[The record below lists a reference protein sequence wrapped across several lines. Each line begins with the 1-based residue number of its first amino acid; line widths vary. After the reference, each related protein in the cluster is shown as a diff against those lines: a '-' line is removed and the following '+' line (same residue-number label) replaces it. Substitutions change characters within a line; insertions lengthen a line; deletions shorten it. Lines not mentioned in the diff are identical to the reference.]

1 MDHPAVIFRFV
12 TVWKRR
18 QGMAF
23 REVQVTEVK
32 EVLRAW
38 LAGQGK
44 RPAAQRAGVNV
55 KTAQRY
61 IAAAQQAGLVR
72 GGGESQL
79 TDELIGAVV
88 AAVRPARPA
97 GHGVSWEALVPV
109 QDEITAWVK
118 QDLTLVKIGE
128 LLARRG
134 IEVPYRTLARFAA
147 AECGYSSARS
157 RVTVPVTDGEPGR
170 EVQVDFGYL
179 GMIRDGDKRRKLH
192 ALVFTAVVSR
202 YCFVYLTFSQ
212 TTEAVIAGC
221 EEAWAFFGG
230 MFAVLIP
237 DNLSPVVS
245 KADRIDP
252 QWNREWLEY
261 MQARGLACDPARVR
275 SPQDKG
281 RVESGVKFV
290 QRSFFAGEDFNG
302 IGQAQPKAVT
312 WCRDRAGMRVHGTT
326 RQRPAEV
333 FAGAEA
339 GRLLPVPDEPYRM
352 PVWSEATVQRDFHVR
367 AQNAFYSVPHGL
379 IGQRVSVRADGTL
392 VKIYHRGQVVRT
404 HPQQPAGGRASDPA
418 DFPPGTDVYARR
430 DVDKLARMAAGP
442 RRGGRD
448 LRRPGPGHRSAVDE
462 DARRLRPDRA
472 VPHLRQRRGGAG
484 VRGGAGAGRD
494 QRRQDP
500 QHRGEGH
507 RRPGSPGRGPRAA
520 GRRGGPEGH
529 RRPGSPATPASSPP
543 PPASGCRSCPA
554 GTAPP
559 RPPAT
564 PDPARA
570 ALISSHRISLHCI
583 ASRFVSS
590 RFACACASTRGG
602 GQQQ

>member
-12 TVWKRR
+12 TVWERR

-44 RPAAQRAGVNV
+44 RPAGRRAGVNV

-61 IAAAQQAGLVR
+61 IAAAQQAGLAR
-72 GGGESQL
+72 DGDESQL
-79 TDELIGAVV
+79 TDELLGAVV

-109 QDEITAWVK
+109 RGEISGWVK
-118 QDLTLVKIGE
+118 DDLTLVKIGE
-128 LLARRG
+128 LLQRRG

-147 AECGYSSARS
+147 AECGFASGKS

-192 ALVFTAVVSR
+192 ALVFTAVFSR
-202 YCFVYLTFSQ
+202 YCFAYLTFSQ
-212 TTEAVIAGC
+212 TTAAVIAGC
-221 EEAWAFFGG
+221 EAAWAFFGG
-230 MFAVLIP
+230 MFPVLIP

-281 RVESGVKFV
+281 RVESGVKFA
-290 QRSFFAGEDFNG
+290 QRSFWAGEDFSG
-302 IGQAQPKAVT
+302 IGQAQPAAVT
-312 WCRDRAGMRVHGTT
+312 WCRQRAGMRVHGTT

-333 FAGAEA
+333 FAEAEA
-339 GRLLPVPDEPYRM
+339 PRLLPVPDEPYRV
-352 PVWSEATVQRDFHVR
+352 PAWGEAKVQRDFHVR
-367 AQNAFYSVPHGL
+367 AQNAFYSVPHAL

-430 DVDKLARMAAGP
+430 DVDKLARMAAA
-442 RRGGRD
+442 RGEAVGVYAARVLDTD
-448 LRRPGPGHRSAVDE
+448 LPWTKM
-462 DARRLRPDRA
+462 RA
-472 VPHLRQRRGGAG
+472 VYALIGLCRTYGNDVVEQACAAALELDVISVAKIRSIVEKGTGAQ
-484 VRGGAGAGRD
+484 A
-494 QRRQDP
+494 
-500 QHRGEGH
+500 
-507 RRPGSPGRGPRAA
+507 
-520 GRRGGPEGH
+520 
-529 RRPGSPATPASSPP
+529 
-543 PPASGCRSCPA
+543 
-554 GTAPP
+554 
-559 RPPAT
+559 
-564 PDPARA
+564 ARA
-570 ALISSHRISLHCI
+570 AARERQ
-583 ASRFVSS
+583 AGEAARKVTAA
-590 RFACACASTRGG
+590 RFARDPREFATATGVRMQVLPGG
-602 GQQQ
+602 NGPAPAAGDA